1 MKFADDRPY
10 ADPETAARKLLD
22 IARMEIAE
30 SGPLHAYVDTTNAAF
45 LRAGGSVAEYA
56 TMLSPCAGSNSN
68 RSQTRIE
75 LLPDSGGLFFYR
87 RLKFSVFAS
96 RIRLGRRLHTVLN
109 RDSSQ
114 HNWVSDS
121 I

>member
-1 MKFADDRPY
+1 MH
-10 ADPETAARKLLD
+10 PEPVASAV
-22 IARMEIAE
+22 
-30 SGPLHAYVDTTNAAF
+30 PLPKASLRRIRQHSRVHAYVGATNAVF
-45 LRAGGSVAEYA
+45 LQAGGSVAEYA
-56 TMLSPCAGSNSN
+56 AGRDHAFAMRWFKFD

-75 LLPDSGGLFFYR
+75 LLPDGGGLFFYR

-96 RIRLGRRLHTVLN
+96 RIRLVRWLHTVLN

-114 HNWVSDS
+114 HHWVSDS

>member
-1 MKFADDRPY
+1 MRWFKFD
-10 ADPETAARKLLD
+10 
-22 IARMEIAE
+22 
-30 SGPLHAYVDTTNAAF
+30 
-45 LRAGGSVAEYA
+45 
-56 TMLSPCAGSNSN
+56 

-75 LLPDSGGLFFYR
+75 LLPDGGGLFFYR

-96 RIRLGRRLHTVLN
+96 RIRLVRWLHTVLN

-114 HNWVSDS
+114 HHWVSDS